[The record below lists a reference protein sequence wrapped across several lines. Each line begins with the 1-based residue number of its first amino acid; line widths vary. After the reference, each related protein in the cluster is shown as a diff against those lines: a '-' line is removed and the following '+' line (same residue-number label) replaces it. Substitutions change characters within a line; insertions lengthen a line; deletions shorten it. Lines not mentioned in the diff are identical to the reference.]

1 VNVRNFDD
9 EVRSI
14 TWSVKF
20 QRPRLAGVVEDLEF
34 KTLA

>member
-1 VNVRNFDD
+1 VDVRNFDD
-9 EVRSI
+9 DVRSI